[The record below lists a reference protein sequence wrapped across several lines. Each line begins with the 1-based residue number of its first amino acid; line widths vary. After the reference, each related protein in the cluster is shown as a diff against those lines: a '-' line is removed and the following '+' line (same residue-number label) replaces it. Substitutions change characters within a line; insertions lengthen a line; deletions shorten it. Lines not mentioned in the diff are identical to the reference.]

1 MTAHPRL
8 LAALG
13 SLLPDRMA
21 ATCAAL
27 VIFLRCMKEDGD
39 MLYTPPAPDADF
51 DPTDYGSSAETQALI
66 EVLLS
71 HELYLRRQ
79 PPLTLAPPF
88 PFYGPQIRTYTE
100 EELESLLE

>member
-1 MTAHPRL
+1 MPPLQYSIASDTAS
-8 LAALG
+8 ASIG
-13 SLLPDRMA
+13 SSWQIG
-21 ATCAAL
+21 TS
-27 VIFLRCMKEDGD
+27 GD
-39 MLYTPPAPDADF
+39 ILYTPPAPDADF
-51 DPTDYGSSAETQALI
+51 DPTDYGSSAETQALV